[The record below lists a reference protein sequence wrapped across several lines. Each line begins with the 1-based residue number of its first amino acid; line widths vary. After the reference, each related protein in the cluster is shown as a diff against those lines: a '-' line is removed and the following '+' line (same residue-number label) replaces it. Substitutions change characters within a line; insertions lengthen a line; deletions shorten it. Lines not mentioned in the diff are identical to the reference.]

1 MSQIHRKLENWEREQ
16 LPHLLEEAETETNN
30 ASALDGEAGKST
42 AVDAIIRIAVS
53 SAERALRVK
62 RRMVDVSIRKPMR
75 HTESAFEQRIVGL
88 FAE

>member
-1 MSQIHRKLENWEREQ
+1 MSQIHTRLENWEKEQ
-16 LPHLLEEAETETNN
+16 LPLLLDEPMDVTPETE
-30 ASALDGEAGKST
+30 SPRIS

-62 RRMVDVSIRKPMR
+62 RRIADVSVRKPIS
-75 HTESAFEQRIVGL
+75 HTEPAFEHRIVGL